1 MQSTDKRGVCACSR
15 YTMLTYMQTLKAAA
29 VVRSEV
35 SISTLMTHSV
45 FDSTALIDHLSPANL
60 EWPPHL
66 VTIRNIS
73 VCSHSVGLN
82 AQLAGAQLGH

>member
-1 MQSTDKRGVCACSR
+1 MCVAAACLC
-15 YTMLTYMQTLKAAA
+15 YAKLTYMQTFKGAA

-35 SISTLMTHSV
+35 SNSTLMTHS
-45 FDSTALIDHLSPANL
+45 DSTALIDHLSTADL

-66 VTIRNIS
+66 ITIRNIS
-73 VCSHSVGLN
+73 VASHSVGLN

>member
-1 MQSTDKRGVCACSR
+1 MCVAGACLC
-15 YTMLTYMQTLKAAA
+15 YTMLTYMQTFKAAA

-35 SISTLMTHSV
+35 SNSTLMTHSV
-45 FDSTALIDHLSPANL
+45 FDSTALINHLSTANL
-60 EWPPHL
+60 EWPPNV

-73 VCSHSVGLN
+73 VASHSVGLN